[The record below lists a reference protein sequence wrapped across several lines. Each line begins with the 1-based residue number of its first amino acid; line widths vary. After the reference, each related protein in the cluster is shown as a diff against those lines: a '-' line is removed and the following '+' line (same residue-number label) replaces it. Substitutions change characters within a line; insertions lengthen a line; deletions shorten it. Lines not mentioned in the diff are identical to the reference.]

1 MPSHKNKKQQN
12 KKPGTQQKTIV
23 VPDSFRTVIADFARD
38 LMTSFPEHT
47 PVLAKWSV
55 AADIPEPVL
64 VEVFEYMLTV
74 YPERFFDILY
84 QNEDMFK
91 PESGM
96 NVHFF
101 PGLDFRQVFGAEGVS
116 ESIRSAVWKYM
127 QLMLMTI
134 VGSVRDKTGFGDA
147 ASMFDGVDEADLQ
160 KKMSDTIGEIG
171 RFFTGM
177 SAGQTED
184 GQSPSP
190 NAEGAQRPNEEPNAS
205 EGTHMPNA
213 DELNDHLKGLFDG
226 KIGSLAKELAEELA
240 TEMSDMFGKEDES
253 VKTTQDLL
261 KKMMKNPKKIM
272 DLVKTIG
279 AKLNDKMKS
288 GEISEQEIMKEAG
301 ELMSKMKGMG
311 GKNEFTA
318 MFQNIAKGMGMGG
331 SKMNM
336 GAFDTMAKKYATK
349 ERLAAKLEQNRAKKE
364 TDSVFDG
371 AVFDGNKFS
380 VDGED
385 KQQTSSIR
393 RPMPPPNEDIDA
405 LAREIEALNAPSTSN
420 KKRANKKNKHS
431 AAATA

>member
-1 MPSHKNKKQQN
+1 MPSHKNKKQQQN
-12 KKPGTQQKTIV
+12 KKPATQQKTLV
-23 VPDSFRTVIADFARD
+23 VPESFRTVIADFARD

-64 VEVFEYMLTV
+64 IEVFEYMLTV

-96 NVHFF
+96 NVDFF

-177 SAGQTED
+177 SAGQQTEGGQQTECEKPDNSSQNTED
-184 GQSPSP
+184 SQ
-190 NAEGAQRPNEEPNAS
+190 NAS
-205 EGTHMPNA
+205 MPNA

-336 GAFDTMAKKYATK
+336 GAFDNMAKKYATK

-371 AVFDGNKFS
+371 AKPVFDGNKFS
-380 VDGED
+380 IDGED
-385 KQQTSSIR
+385 KQQTSSMR
-393 RPMPPPNEDIDA
+393 RPMPPPTEDIDA
-405 LAREIEALNAPSTSN
+405 LAREIEALNAPSSN
-420 KKRANKKNKHS
+420 KKRSNKKNKHS
-431 AAATA
+431 AAV

>member
-1 MPSHKNKKQQN
+1 MPSHKNKKQQQN
-12 KKPGTQQKTIV
+12 KKPATQQKTLV

-177 SAGQTED
+177 SATQPTECEKPDSSSQNTED
-184 GQSPSP
+184 SQ
-190 NAEGAQRPNEEPNAS
+190 NAS
-205 EGTHMPNA
+205 MPNA

-240 TEMSDMFGKEDES
+240 SEMSDMFGKEDES

-279 AKLNDKMKS
+279 SKLNDKMKS

-364 TDSVFDG
+364 TDVL
-371 AVFDGNKFS
+371 FDGNKFS

-385 KQQTSSIR
+385 KQQTSSMR

-405 LAREIEALNAPSTSN
+405 LAREIEALNTKSSN
-420 KKRANKKNKHS
+420 KKRSNKTSMKQKH
-431 AAATA
+431 

>member
-1 MPSHKNKKQQN
+1 MPSHKNKKQQQN
-12 KKPGTQQKTIV
+12 KKPATQQKTLV

-64 VEVFEYMLTV
+64 VEVFEYMLSV

-96 NVHFF
+96 NVDFF

-134 VGSVRDKTGFGDA
+134 VGCVRDKTGFGDA

-177 SAGQTED
+177 SAGQQTED
-184 GQSPSP
+184 GTSPSQNAEDVPMP
-190 NAEGAQRPNEEPNAS
+190 NAV
-205 EGTHMPNA
+205 PNA

-336 GAFDTMAKKYATK
+336 GAFDNMAKKYATK

-364 TDSVFDG
+364 TDGAKPVFDG
-371 AVFDGNKFS
+371 AIFDSAKPVFDGNKFS
-380 VDGED
+380 IDGED
-385 KQQTSSIR
+385 KQETSSMR
-393 RPMPPPNEDIDA
+393 RPMPPPTEDIDA
-405 LAREIEALNAPSTSN
+405 LAREIEALNTKSSTSN
-420 KKRANKKNKHS
+420 KKTLK
-431 AAATA
+431 